1 MLINVD
7 YIPGGLIVLDS
18 TNKVSAVNQS
28 LCDWLGRTKVDL
40 QGHSPERWMTVASRM
55 YYLGHVLPSLRLHGH
70 AQEVFLSFTN
80 TNGEVLPVILN
91 ASACSPCNDGYQLLI
106 LPMQRRNLVEQ
117 QLQQARKVAELAVAE
132 KAKTLKD
139 LRALTHELELRH
151 QELATLNRQ
160 LEHLATQD
168 ALTGLDNRRV
178 YDRELTAQLAL
189 FQRTGKPF
197 ALIVADID
205 HFKQVNDSFGH
216 DAGDQVLK
224 EIGQQL
230 RINTRDFD
238 TLARIGGEEFAFILP
253 NTTAEQAYNVAER
266 KRKALEQF
274 TGQYCK
280 VTLSFGVAEVRND
293 DNERTLYERADHALY
308 QAKKDGRNQV
318 QMGS

>member
-1 MLINVD
+1 M
-7 YIPGGLIVLDS
+7 
-18 TNKVSAVNQS
+18 
-28 LCDWLGRTKVDL
+28 
-40 QGHSPERWMTVASRM
+40 
-55 YYLGHVLPSLRLHGH
+55 
-70 AQEVFLSFTN
+70 
-80 TNGEVLPVILN
+80 
-91 ASACSPCNDGYQLLI
+91 
-106 LPMQRRNLVEQ
+106 
-117 QLQQARKVAELAVAE
+117 AELAVAE

-205 HFKQVNDSFGH
+205 HFKQVNDSLGH